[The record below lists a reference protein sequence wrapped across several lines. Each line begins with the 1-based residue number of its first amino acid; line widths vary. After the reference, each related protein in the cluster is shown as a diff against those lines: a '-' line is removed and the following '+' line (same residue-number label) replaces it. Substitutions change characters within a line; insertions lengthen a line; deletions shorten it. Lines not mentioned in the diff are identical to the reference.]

1 MVDIDAV
8 RGSILNDGYAVVPGI
23 LDRSGL
29 DLIERAV
36 AARLAAASPQHL
48 AAHRTTGSMIHVAED
63 PAFAELIAWPATLA
77 ILRALDFGEVAW
89 SAGYVIS
96 KPAGGP
102 RLFWHQDW
110 LYWDH
115 PASLDA
121 TPHQMFAMYYL
132 VDTTRSNGCLRV
144 IPGSHRRHL
153 PAHDLLARAHS
164 PEALSG
170 ADADHPMFRDMP
182 GEIDV
187 PVRAGDLLLGD
198 SRLLHAAHA
207 NQSGLPR
214 ALVTLWYHPAYDR
227 MPAPIQAHIAA
238 SYGKGLAQ
246 WPSESRNR
254 IGCALPYDKRQE
266 APWGVE
272 RNPRFSPIASK
283 Q

>member
-1 MVDIDAV
+1 MIENV
-8 RGSILNDGYAVVPGI
+8 RRSLLEYGFAVVPGV

-29 DLIERAV
+29 DAIETAA
-36 AARLAAASPQHL
+36 AARVAAASEAHL
-48 AAHRTTGSMIHVAED
+48 AANRTTGSMLHVADD
-63 PAFAELIAWPATLA
+63 PAFARLIAWPPTLS
-77 ILRALDFGEVAW
+77 ILRALGFGEVAW

-115 PASLDA
+115 PVAHDPV
-121 TPHQMFAMYYL
+121 PHQVFAMYYL
-132 VDTTRSNGCLRV
+132 VDTNRDNGCLRV
-144 IPGSHRRHL
+144 IPGSHRHHL

-170 ADADHPMFRDMP
+170 ADGDHPMFGDMP

-207 NQSGLPR
+207 NTSGLPR
-214 ALVTLWYHPAYDR
+214 TLVTLWYHPAYDK
-227 MPAPIQAHIAA
+227 APPEVQAHLAA
-238 SYGKGLAQ
+238 SYGDALIR
-246 WPSESRNR
+246 WPTQDRNR
-254 IGCALPYDKRQE
+254 IGCVLPYAVADAR
-266 APWGVE
+266 PWAIE
-272 RNPRFSPIASK
+272 REPRFAPVK
-283 Q
+283 R